1 MTTLGSPSEPNHKP
15 PAASDDRVPIQSI
28 DRAANILALLDQ
40 HTRSLTPAL
49 VAERLGLNRIT
60 AHRYLQSLQRA
71 GLLSASFGPGPLVDQ
86 LSALVSVREQLLSV
100 APPVMRQLSDATD
113 LTTVLSVLGRS
124 GAVVTLVEEASRGTI
139 VLTVRVGTALEL
151 KAAQSRVLLAFESA
165 PTVLKRA
172 HASLTP
178 KEIAAEN
185 DVLERVRR
193 DRIAWA
199 DLHREGLASAAVPI
213 FAGSTVAAAMALIGT
228 STMLSPT
235 AEPADRIDA
244 LKQAAD
250 DLSDL
255 ITSEDPAPEEPAPQ
269 PGGAPQVGVK
279 LAAAGRR

>member
-1 MTTLGSPSEPNHKP
+1 VGSPTEPNRTL
-15 PAASDDRVPIQSI
+15 PAASEPDRAPIQSI

-40 HTRSLTPAL
+40 HTRSLSPTL

-86 LSALVSVREQLLSV
+86 LSALVSVRQQILSV
-100 APPVMRQLSDATD
+100 APPIMRQLSDVTG

-124 GAVVTLVEEASRGTI
+124 GAVVTLVEEASSGTI

-151 KAAQSRVLLAFESA
+151 KAAQTRALLAFESN
-165 PTVLKRA
+165 PSVLRRA
-172 HASLTP
+172 QASLSAT
-178 KEIAAEN
+178 EVAAERE
-185 DVLERVRR
+185 VLARVRR

-213 FAGSTVAAAMALIGT
+213 FAGSSVAAAMALLGT

-235 AEPADRIDA
+235 DETSERIDA
-244 LKQAAD
+244 LKQAAENLSLMISSD
-250 DLSDL
+250 DVAPDTGDL
-255 ITSEDPAPEEPAPQ
+255 PEPELKVAS
-269 PGGAPQVGVK
+269 
-279 LAAAGRR
+279 AARR